1 MVFKNIEYIHLTL
14 AIGSSF
20 LLMYVQ
26 FRDTMG
32 IAWRA
37 SLSLPDLGQAFGL
50 SKNKKMNSTISLL
63 YTYKY
68 HCIQAGDA

>member
-1 MVFKNIEYIHLTL
+1 
-14 AIGSSF
+14 
-20 LLMYVQ
+20 MYVQ

-63 YTYKY
+63 Y
-68 HCIQAGDA
+68 I